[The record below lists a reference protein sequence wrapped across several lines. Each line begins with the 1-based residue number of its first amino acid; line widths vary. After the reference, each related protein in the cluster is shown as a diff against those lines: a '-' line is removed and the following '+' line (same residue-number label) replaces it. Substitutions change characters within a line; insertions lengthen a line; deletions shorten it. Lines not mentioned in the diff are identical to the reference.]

1 MDKKKMI
8 ILLATIIVC
17 AAVLGV
23 AGALIFRSM
32 ASGKAF
38 DKKDNNNVQQAEVTP
53 VAEETVPPETEE
65 PNVIEYTTPAPE
77 IVIETPDPNVTPEP
91 EPTPEPV
98 DPYAEL
104 MEKADTSMMKN
115 IVNIL
120 LVGVDYATERETWNG
135 KKEWHSDVM
144 MVLAVNFDENRAD
157 LISLPRDTYAQIPD
171 VKGIY
176 KLNASINCG
185 GGLYNNDGS
194 FNPKSLEKVCDSAEW
209 MLGGIDV
216 DYYYAVTM
224 TSLKDLVDL
233 CGGVDYDMDI
243 SFTIQGRHY
252 DKGMQHIDGQGF
264 LDYCRVRKTSN
275 GLTASQAGDA
285 KRVERQKKMLVALF
299 NQMQADR
306 LITKI
311 PEIIET
317 FDGDL
322 FTNCNFSQT
331 AALAAFAYNL
341 DSANIGMYSMSGDTR
356 SLYQWN
362 FCFTDQKN
370 RVNIIK
376 QVYGVDAKQ
385 YTKYTL
391 SYARYNWCDMLYPH
405 YMELIEPLTK
415 YVQNLIDEDDKLPEF
430 TPEPTEEPTPTP
442 EEPTPTP
449 TPDESSPTPT
459 PTPEEPTPTATPD
472 NSAPDPTPE
481 QSDPGDDSNAA
492 EPAAPVQRAIYYET
506 DPFETR
512 KYTPEQ
518 RELFETYKT
527 ALKDLDELK
536 KKADAEA
543 KKARN
548 GKTNSLNSVG
558 QEYLKMLEDVQNL
571 AIEVAKTFEY
581 TKVKDF
587 TKAFSPTAT
596 GWGSSPW
603 AFNYGKDKKLKIN
616 EIIVDFN

>member
-1 MDKKKMI
+1 MSKKKMI
-8 ILLATIIVC
+8 ILLTTIVAC
-17 AAVLGV
+17 AAVLGI

-32 ASGKAF
+32 ANGSAF
-38 DKKDNNNVQQAEVTP
+38 QKDKSADTKQADVLNPAAETASPAATDQNLIEIATP
-53 VAEETVPPETEE
+53 TPET
-65 PNVIEYTTPAPE
+65 NPE
-77 IVIETPDPNVTPEP
+77 TAIETPEITGT
-91 EPTPEPV
+91 PTPDPTPTPI
-98 DPYAEL
+98 DPYEEL
-104 MEKADTSMMKN
+104 MQKADTSMMKN

-144 MVLAVNFDENRAD
+144 IVLAVNFDENRAD
-157 LISLPRDTYAQIPD
+157 LITLPRDTYASIPD

-176 KLNASINCG
+176 KLNAAINCG
-185 GGLYNNDGS
+185 GGLYNSDGS
-194 FNPKSLEKVCDSAEW
+194 YNPKSLEKVCEAAEW
-209 MLGGIDV
+209 MLGGIEV

-233 CGGVDYDMDI
+233 CGGLDYDMDI

-252 DKGMQHIDGQGF
+252 DKGMQHINGQGF
-264 LDYCRVRKTSN
+264 LDYCRVRKTQN

-285 KRVERQKKMLVALF
+285 RRVERQKKILVALF
-299 NQMQADR
+299 SQMQADQ

-317 FDGDL
+317 FNGDL
-322 FTNCNFSQT
+322 FTNCSFSQT
-331 AALAAFAYNL
+331 AALAAFAYHL
-341 DSANIGMYSMSGDTR
+341 DPANIGMYAMSGDQR

-376 QVYGVDAKQ
+376 DVYGVDAKQ
-385 YTKYTL
+385 YAKYTL

-415 YVQNLIDEDDKLPEF
+415 YVQKLIDEDDKLPEF

-442 EEPTPTP
+442 DEPTPTP
-449 TPDESSPTPT
+449 ND
-459 PTPEEPTPTATPD
+459 PTPTAPPSEAPT
-472 NSAPDPTPE
+472 PDPTPE
-481 QSDPGDDSNAA
+481 QTEPADDSDAIV
-492 EPAAPVQRAIYYET
+492 PDAPVQRAILFESSSDY
-506 DPFETR
+506 ETR
-512 KYTPEQ
+512 KYTKEQ
-518 RELFETYKT
+518 RELFENFKT
-527 ALKDLDELK
+527 ALQELDKLK
-536 KKADAEA
+536 SKADSEA

-558 QEYLKMLEDVQNL
+558 QDYLKMLEDVQNL
-571 AIEVAKTFEY
+571 AIEVAQTFEY
-581 TKVKDF
+581 NKVKDF
-587 TKAFSPTAT
+587 TKAFGPTST
-596 GWGSSPW
+596 GWGTSPW